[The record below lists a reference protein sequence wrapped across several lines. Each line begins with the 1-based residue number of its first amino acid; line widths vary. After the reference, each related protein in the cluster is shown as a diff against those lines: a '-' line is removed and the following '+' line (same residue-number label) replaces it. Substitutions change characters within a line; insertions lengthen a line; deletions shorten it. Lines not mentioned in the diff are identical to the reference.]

1 MNEITACHSCTKQNR
16 VPSAA
21 TARRTGAL
29 PAPALAQ
36 GLDAHDAA

>member
-1 MNEITACHSCTKQNR
+1 MNEITGCPSCTKQNR
-16 VPSAA
+16 VPYTA

-29 PAPALAQ
+29 PALAQ